1 MEHTCIY
8 YFSKLPHMF
17 RMLWGGNGGSTCYIY
32 EARTIPLRVFISLI
46 RLQTQRISFLPQ
58 IRVDG
63 NNERSVQHSS
73 GGRGGGGGPPAVGAV
88 GGPPAVG
95 AVGGGGVG
103 DDPPRQHQRPIRER
117 GMKKDK
123 QDAPPLVNGVS

>member
-1 MEHTCIY
+1 MTGGGT
-8 YFSKLPHMF
+8 LP
-17 RMLWGGNGGSTCYIY
+17 RRTDGRKRAGGGGPRGRGGRGRGGYKGDDMQWSEPRPRHVREPKTRAQ
-32 EARTIPLRVFISLI
+32 EDTL
-46 RLQTQRISFLPQ
+46 Q

-73 GGRGGGGGPPAVGAV
+73 GGRGGGGGPSSSQ
-88 GGPPAVG
+88 GGLSASGEGPS
-95 AVGGGGVG
+95 
-103 DDPPRQHQRPIRER
+103 RHHHQRPIRDR

>member
-1 MEHTCIY
+1 MIFAFHL
-8 YFSKLPHMF
+8 KLWD
-17 RMLWGGNGGSTCYIY
+17 RI
-32 EARTIPLRVFISLI
+32 VFVS
-46 RLQTQRISFLPQ
+46 SFPQ

-73 GGRGGGGGPPAVGAV
+73 GRGGGGGGA
-88 GGPPAVG
+88 
-95 AVGGGGVG
+95 GGGGG
-103 DDPPRQHQRPIRER
+103 PSSSQGGLSAGGEGPSRHHHRLIRER